1 MHLSCRRCWVHSL
14 ALRNKTKQAT
24 HPDKTQIDKLE
35 SKCTTEEMKCRKLT
49 VNGCL
54 GEQCTMADDHLIV
67 IKDEEEASITARN
80 KANVG
85 TQNFKN

>member
-1 MHLSCRRCWVHSL
+1 
-14 ALRNKTKQAT
+14 
-24 HPDKTQIDKLE
+24 
-35 SKCTTEEMKCRKLT
+35 
-49 VNGCL
+49 
-54 GEQCTMADDHLIV
+54 MADDHLIA